1 MTKEENKLEDEAPVP
16 WSAYDFRH
24 KNHGGGILGGLF
36 LVFIGIVFLLN
47 NLGLVPGSVWNELWK
62 FWPVLVILIGIR
74 ILAGRN
80 IVSRIIIALLTLF
93 VFAGVLAYILYYY
106 GVLRSLGF

>member
-1 MTKEENKLEDEAPVP
+1 MAKEEIIEEEPLYT
-16 WSAYDFRH
+16 YDFR
-24 KNHGGGILGGLF
+24 KRNKGGGMLGGLF

-74 ILAGRN
+74 VLAGRN
-80 IVSRIIIALLTLF
+80 FVSRILISLITLF
-93 VFAGVLAYILYYY
+93 AFAGVLAYILYYY
-106 GVLRSLGF
+106 GVLRSLGFPNF